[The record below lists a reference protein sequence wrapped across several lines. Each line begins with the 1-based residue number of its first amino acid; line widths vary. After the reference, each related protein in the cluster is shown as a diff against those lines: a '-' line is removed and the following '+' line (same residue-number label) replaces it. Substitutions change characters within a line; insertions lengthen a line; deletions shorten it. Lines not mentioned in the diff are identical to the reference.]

1 MRDIKNTA
9 NKAGQAILKP
19 DSTSS
24 HSASPPPRPALPFIL
39 TFFYIVKTLA
49 KMINLRRKTGSLFWN
64 LLVSA
69 TLTINWASELKVEIL
84 LKAHVLHNWLQIL
97 KSKSGQE
104 ITVFRAR

>member
-1 MRDIKNTA
+1 M
-9 NKAGQAILKP
+9 
-19 DSTSS
+19 
-24 HSASPPPRPALPFIL
+24 
-39 TFFYIVKTLA
+39 
-49 KMINLRRKTGSLFWN
+49 
-64 LLVSA
+64 SA